1 MTGVS
6 LLMRSFILSS
16 TVITIFG
23 FATALSVALRKQSF
37 SAFLHHCYTTV
48 TYCYSVHSDCLEMR
62 AFVVLGRAW
71 LCLALKTPRPG
82 LLEPCCNAWHGWHR
96 CSRLSRRFATLQ
108 F

>member
-62 AFVVLGRAW
+62 AFVVLGRLAVLGLENPKARAFGALLQCVAW
-71 LCLALKTPRPG
+71 LA
-82 LLEPCCNAWHGWHR
+82 
-96 CSRLSRRFATLQ
+96 
-108 F
+108 